1 MPGVSYSN
9 DEMDLE
15 NENDQETKMVS
26 YQQFEHKP
34 QEHFQPNRIFFS
46 YYVWIS
52 FRLKCAM
59 KGISDTECLDA
70 WGPEYSG
77 IGPD

>member
-26 YQQFEHKP
+26 YQQSEHKP

-46 YYVWIS
+46 YYV
-52 FRLKCAM
+52 
-59 KGISDTECLDA
+59 
-70 WGPEYSG
+70 
-77 IGPD
+77 